1 MGLNLFL
8 NQVGRVGI
16 TKKNKGRIAAI
27 SISEKRGIPKSNI
40 ETAMLIS
47 SRGIE
52 GDIHADG
59 SHRQISLL
67 SLESINKMKKSTTIK
82 LRPGI
87 FAENL
92 TTEYIDFKK
101 IVIGSKLKIG
111 KDSII
116 KITQIGKECHNRCA
130 IYESAGNCI
139 MPDEGVFARVIKGGE
154 INVNDEIEVLIDE

>member
-1 MGLNLFL
+1 MNSFL
-8 NQVGRVGI
+8 KRAEIVEF
-16 TKKNKGRIAAI
+16 TKNNKGRIAAI

-40 ETAMLIS
+40 KSAMLITN
-47 SRGIE
+47 RGID

-67 SLESINKMKKSTTIK
+67 ALESINNMKKSTTIK

-92 TTEYIDFKK
+92 TTEFIDFKN
-101 IVIGSKLKIG
+101 IFIGTKLKIG
-111 KDSII
+111 INSILE
-116 KITQIGKECHNRCA
+116 ITQIGKECHNRCA

-154 INVNDEIEVLIDE
+154 ISVNDDIEVLTDE

>member
-1 MGLNLFL
+1 M
-8 NQVGRVGI
+8 GI
-16 TKKNKGRIAAI
+16 TKINRGRIAAI
-27 SISEKRGIPKSNI
+27 STSEKRGIPKSNVVS
-40 ETAMLIS
+40 AMLIS
-47 SRGIE
+47 NRGMD

-67 SLESINKMKKSTTIK
+67 ALESINKMKMTTTIK

-92 TTEYIDFKK
+92 TTEFIDFKK
-101 IVIGSKLKIG
+101 IVIGTKIKIG
-111 KDSII
+111 TTSII
-116 KITQIGKECHNRCA
+116 EVTQIGKECHNRCA

-139 MPDEGVFARVIKGGE
+139 MPDEGVFARVIMGGE